1 MEHSQFTSKNFIL
14 LSHSLAVTEV
24 RNFFVQKDEK
34 IVKTTTK
41 KNKKSKL
48 IELKNSHR
56 LIVNFLKYKLTFFKL
71 KD

>member
-34 IVKTTTK
+34 IVKTTTTK
-41 KNKKSKL
+41 KQKK
-48 IELKNSHR
+48 
-56 LIVNFLKYKLTFFKL
+56 
-71 KD
+71 